1 MSKSKKIRPLGDKVL
16 VERNEAQEMTE
27 GGIII
32 PNASQE
38 KPLEA
43 TVVAVGTGRVDNIGN
58 ITPLVVKEGDRVLF
72 SKYGGAEL
80 SVDGKDLLILEDTDI
95 LAVLN

>member
-32 PNASQE
+32 PNASQ
-38 KPLEA
+38 
-43 TVVAVGTGRVDNIGN
+43 
-58 ITPLVVKEGDRVLF
+58 
-72 SKYGGAEL
+72 
-80 SVDGKDLLILEDTDI
+80 
-95 LAVLN
+95 

>member
-43 TVVAVGTGRVDNIGN
+43 TVVAVGTGRVDNKGN

-80 SVDGKDLLILEDTDI
+80 SVDGKHLLILEETDI

>member
-38 KPLEA
+38 KPLAA
-43 TVVAVGTGRVDNIGN
+43 TVVAVGTGRVDNKGN

-72 SKYGGAEL
+72 SKSGGAEL
-80 SVDGKDLLILEDTDI
+80 SVDGKDLLILEETDI

>member
-43 TVVAVGTGRVDNIGN
+43 TVVAVGTGRVDN
-58 ITPLVVKEGDRVLF
+58 
-72 SKYGGAEL
+72 L
-80 SVDGKDLLILEDTDI
+80 SLIHI
-95 LAVLN
+95 